1 MAVTAD
7 EPVFFNPLE
16 PGYAE
21 NPYPQLAM
29 LRERDPVHHS
39 PLGIWML
46 FRYDDVFAV
55 LRDASMSVEDANIT
69 VGDMERREQIEAIA
83 REEGGDPEARDH
95 AILNVDPP
103 DHTRLRKLLS
113 QVFTPRMIERL
124 RPRVQELVDDA
135 LDRAEESG
143 HWDLVPDL
151 AFPLPFQVISEMLGM
166 PESDRDQIRDWSHSL
181 TRTLDPVLGE
191 DEMREA
197 VRASVAMNEYL
208 AGVIEWKRDH
218 HGDDVLTTLLEA
230 EADGDRLTPAE
241 LRAQLVLLF
250 IAGHETTVNLIG
262 NGTLAL
268 LRNRH
273 QLERWR
279 DDSSLDANAVDE
291 LLRYDSPV
299 QMSRRITL
307 KDIEIGGKS
316 IEAGSLIMTSLA
328 SANRDAAHWGDDAD
342 ELDLGRDGAGQH
354 LGFGSGVH
362 HCLGAALARLEAKV
376 AIGTL
381 IRRFPQLHMAGDPVQ
396 NGRITLRGLDSLPL
410 NIT

>member
-1 MAVTAD
+1 MVVTAD

-21 NPYPQLAM
+21 DPYPHLAL

-39 PLGIWML
+39 PLGMWVL

-55 LRDASMSVEDANIT
+55 LRDASMSVEDENIT
-69 VGDMERREQIEAIA
+69 VGDMARREQLEAIS
-83 REEGGDPEARDH
+83 REEGGDPGGRDH
-95 AILNVDPP
+95 AILNIDPP
-103 DHTRLRKLLS
+103 DHTRLRKLVA
-113 QVFTPRMIERL
+113 QGFTPRTIERL
-124 RPRVQELVDDA
+124 RPRVQQLVDET
-135 LDRAEESG
+135 LDRVEGSAS
-143 HWDLVPDL
+143 WDLVPEL

-166 PESDRDQIRDWSHSL
+166 PESDRDQIRDWSHTL
-181 TRTLDPVLGE
+181 TRTLDPVI
-191 DEMREA
+191 DEEELRAA
-197 VRASVAMNEYL
+197 VRASVAMNAYL
-208 AGVIEWKRDH
+208 TDVIEWKRAKP
-218 HGDDVLTTLLEA
+218 GDDVLTTLLEA
-230 EADGDRLTPAE
+230 EADGDRLSAVE

-268 LRNRH
+268 LRNPD

-279 DDSSLDANAVDE
+279 RDPTLDANAVDE

-307 KDIEIGGKS
+307 QDIEIDGQA
-316 IEAGSLIMTSLA
+316 IESGSFIMTSLA
-328 SANRDAAHWGDDAD
+328 SANRDPAHWGDDAD
-342 ELDLGRDGAGQH
+342 RLDLGRDGAGQH

-362 HCLGAALARLEAKV
+362 YCLGASLARLEAQV

-381 IRRFPQLHMAGDPVQ
+381 IRRFPDLELAGDPVP

-410 NIT
+410 AND